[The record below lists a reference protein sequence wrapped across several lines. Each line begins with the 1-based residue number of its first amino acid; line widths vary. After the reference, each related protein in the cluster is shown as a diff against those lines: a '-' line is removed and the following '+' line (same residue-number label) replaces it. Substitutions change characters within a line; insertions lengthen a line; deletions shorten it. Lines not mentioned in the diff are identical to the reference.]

1 MPVFK
6 KSLSGKPITDSIW
19 CLSIKAFR
27 IRPSAAPL
35 NKTPVW
41 EGNGHAATLF
51 GMVQTMRQERIFRFS
66 FWRNA
71 IFTKSRVIDI
81 ALDTEPKLKQTYETY
96 LALHDA

>member
-1 MPVFK
+1 MFINQSFSNP
-6 KSLSGKPITDSIW
+6 S
-19 CLSIKAFR
+19 FR
-27 IRPSAAPL
+27 STSKQDPL
-35 NKTPVW
+35 W